1 MIKYNFKGV
10 ATKYLNNYLVYHNF
24 VNFAKDSIEDKK
36 TILLNFIQK
45 TECISKYS
53 DIPKKEMWINGRFVA

>member
-10 ATKYLNNYLVYHNF
+10 ATKYLNNYLVCHNF
-24 VNFAKDSIEDKK
+24 VNFASIEDKK